1 MLRASSPAT
10 PPERDD
16 GRNELRAVCSDQGNF
31 MILKVV
37 MPAADAA
44 FRGGFI
50 SVWHKR
56 EGDPIAFGD
65 DLCDIAI
72 DEFMSLQRTKRAT
85 LLGSTSK
92 KRKRRVKDALD
103 LREGR
108 GQVIVRLTSAE
119 NGVSLGKVIV
129 PEGER
134 IEIGS
139 LIALMTGADGD
150 ASGDTESAPEAR
162 IAVNMPD
169 AEDLDPFE

>member
-1 MLRASSPAT
+1 
-10 PPERDD
+10 
-16 GRNELRAVCSDQGNF
+16 
-31 MILKVV
+31 MILKVTV
-37 MPAADAA
+37 PAADAA

-50 SVWHKR
+50 SAWHKR
-56 EGDPIAFGD
+56 EGDTIGFGD
-65 DLCDIAI
+65 DLCDVAI

-92 KRKRRVKDALD
+92 LRTRRVKDAYD

-119 NGVSLGKVIV
+119 SGVLLGKVIV
-129 PEGER
+129 AEGER
-134 IEIGS
+134 VEIGS
-139 LIALMTGADGD
+139 LIALMSGSDGD
-150 ASGDTESAPEAR
+150 SSGDIESAPDAR